1 MKPPRALQ
9 IALWPLSLLYRGYVR
24 YRAALYANGWLKQK
38 HLDAAVISVGNITA
52 GGTGKTPM
60 VQWLAEKFLADGK
73 KVAVLSRGYRG
84 SRGTSDEV
92 ELLKRRLN
100 GRIVFGV
107 GPNRFLTGRRLKVE
121 HPIDV
126 FILDD
131 GFQHL
136 QLARDLDIV
145 MLDGSR
151 KLKKEWLLPAGLL
164 REPISACER
173 ADILVVTRKFE
184 LPAIEAADAHKFS
197 IFYAQTRLLGF
208 RRFGSDPTERYLSE
222 INPGPFFAFC
232 GIGNPDSFLADLA
245 RWHVNVAGTKVF
257 ADHHRYSRRELLDLQ
272 SSTETTGAAGLVT
285 TEKDAENLP
294 SGLSTDLPIWVAVI
308 DLVFTAESELV
319 AAIERK
325 LAARRGVAA

>member
-1 MKPPRALQ
+1 MKLPRALQ
-9 IALWPLSLLYRGYVR
+9 IVLWPLSLVYGKYVR
-24 YRAALYANGWLKQK
+24 YRASLYGKGRLAQK
-38 HLDAAVISVGNITA
+38 RLDSAVISVGNLTV

-60 VQWLAEKFLADGK
+60 VLWLAEKFLTEGK
-73 KVAVLSRGYRG
+73 RVAILSRGYRG

-92 ELLKRRLN
+92 ELLKRRLG
-100 GRIVFGV
+100 GRVLFGV
-107 GPNRFLTGRRLKVE
+107 GPNRFRSGVRLKAE

-136 QLARDLDIV
+136 QLGRDLDIV
-145 MLDGSR
+145 MFDGSR
-151 KLKKEWLLPAGLL
+151 KLKKQWLLPAGLL
-164 REPISACER
+164 REPVSACER

-184 LPAIEAADAHKFS
+184 RPAIEAADAHKCS

-208 RRFGSDPTERYLSE
+208 RRFGWGSAERYLSE

-232 GIGNPDSFLADLA
+232 GIGNPESFFADLE
-245 RWHVNVAGTKVF
+245 RWHVNVAGTRVF
-257 ADHHRYSRRELLDLQ
+257 PDHHRYSRREMLELQ
-272 SSTETTGAAGLVT
+272 SSAEATGAGGLVT
-285 TEKDAENLP
+285 TEKDAENLAA
-294 SGLSTDLPIWVAVI
+294 GSTDLPVWVAVI

>member
-1 MKPPRALQ
+1 MKVPRALQ
-9 IALWPLSLLYRGYVR
+9 IVLWPLSLLYEAYARH
-24 YRAALYANGWLKQK
+24 RASLYAKGRLKQK
-38 HLDAAVISVGNITA
+38 RLNAAVISVGNLTV

-60 VQWLAEKFLADGK
+60 VLWLAEKFLAEGK
-73 KVAVLSRGYRG
+73 QVAILSRGYRG
-84 SRGTSDEV
+84 SGGTSDEV
-92 ELLKRRLN
+92 ELLKRRLG
-100 GRIVFGV
+100 GRVVFGV
-107 GPNRFLTGRRLKVE
+107 GPNRFLSGNRLKAE

-151 KLKKEWLLPAGLL
+151 KLEKQWLLPAGLL

-184 LPAIEAADAHKFS
+184 RPTIEAADAHRFS

-208 RRFGSDPTERYLSE
+208 RRFGSDSAERYLSE

-232 GIGNPDSFLADLA
+232 GIGNPDSFFADLA
-245 RWHVNVAGTKVF
+245 RWHVNVAGSKLF
-257 ADHHRYSRRELLDLQ
+257 ADHHRYSLRELLDLQ
-272 SSTETTGAAGLVT
+272 SSAKTAGAAGLVT

-294 SGLSTDLPIWVAVI
+294 AGSIDLPVWVAVI
-308 DLVFTAESELV
+308 DFVFTAESELV
-319 AAIERK
+319 AAIKRK
-325 LAARRGVAA
+325 LSARRGVAA